1 VPKEWIERILQEAV
15 DNPQWNFLCL
25 TKFPQRLHDF
35 TFPDNWWQGATVD
48 CQARVKNAED
58 AFAKVRCKTKWL
70 SSEPQ
75 LTPLKFSELDVFQ
88 WIVIGG
94 ASRSSKTPEWVPP
107 MDWIVDLHGQARKA
121 GCRIYYKSNCG
132 MSDDL
137 RLREFP
143 WEDPREKRLP
153 KEFRYLKGMDRA
165 PRP

>member
-1 VPKEWIERILQEAV
+1 MARR
-15 DNPQWNFLCL
+15 NRGWNFLCL
-25 TKFPQRLHDF
+25 TKFPQRATEF
-35 TFPDNWWQGATVD
+35 EFPENWWMGATVD
-48 CQARVKNAED
+48 AQSRVAAAEK
-58 AFAKVRCKTKWL
+58 AFEKIRCGVRWL
-70 SSEPQ
+70 SCEP
-75 LTPLKFSELDVFQ
+75 LLEPLRFSRLSLFQ
-88 WIVIGG
+88 WVVIGG
-94 ASRSSKTPEWVPP
+94 ASASGGAPAWVPP